1 MFLIFPVRQGRRM
14 RVKGFGRFR
23 LYWFK
28 LTSEVGELGDEGMAL
43 KFCDDTLK
51 EGMFG
56 SETSKGPA

>member
-1 MFLIFPVRQGRRM
+1 M
-14 RVKGFGRFR
+14 RVKGFGRFACIGSSSQVR
-23 LYWFK
+23 LESW
-28 LTSEVGELGDEGMAL
+28 GDEGMAL